1 MSDFE
6 TVLIYFMAGGIGF
19 ILSFFLYFM
28 YYLLVIQPERHREL
42 LRRVDDKLVPM
53 ENTVRDISESISK
66 HDEQIKTFEIREE
79 LVLRIEQAVRELAH
93 ETHNYKEQLVALGK
107 TREKSAKEIDEKFER
122 LDHNFADLKKGIHA
136 DLAKERKSAAK
147 LEKEIA
153 KLEEHLKKPKPP
165 ERMKAPTVPKAAPAA
180 VSKKP
185 AKKRKKAKR

>member
-28 YYLLVIQPERHREL
+28 YYLLVIQPERQRDM
-42 LRRVDDKLVPM
+42 LRRVEDKLVPVQ
-53 ENTVRDISESISK
+53 NTMHDVSDRISK

-93 ETHNYKEQLVALGK
+93 ETRNYKEQLIALGK
-107 TREKSAKEIDEKFER
+107 THEKSVKEIDEKSER
-122 LDHNFADLKKGIHA
+122 LSRNFAELKKGINA
-136 DLAKERKSAAK
+136 DLAKERKGAAK
-147 LEKEIA
+147 LEKEFA
-153 KLEEHLKKPKPP
+153 KLEERMKKPKPP
-165 ERMKAPTVPKAAPAA
+165 EQMKKPTAPKAVPAA
-180 VSKKP
+180 VPKKP